1 MEILRVIFLRP
12 LKWFFFRVVLELSVW
27 VTLAV
32 AIVAPLAISRAIDPT
47 FIQRH
52 PFVMGAIVI
61 ASVVFFEF
69 VLISILQAITEW
81 SRPKPHGVGQ
91 IVIRGDGLKK
101 GDSNV

>member
-1 MEILRVIFLRP
+1 
-12 LKWFFFRVVLELSVW
+12 
-27 VTLAV
+27 
-32 AIVAPLAISRAIDPT
+32 
-47 FIQRH
+47 
-52 PFVMGAIVI
+52 
-61 ASVVFFEF
+61 VFFEF